1 MATNKKKMK
10 DGDNKMSQTA
20 SQQHAHPFHMVQPS
34 PWPFVGSLSVLLI
47 AVAAVLYMHGQS
59 IFILI
64 PGFAMLIFTLV
75 GWWRDVINESMTRDH
90 TSEVKI
96 GFRYGMALFI
106 LSEVMFFF
114 GFFWA
119 YFNAALFPVE
129 EIGGVWPPKGI
140 TTIPAFDLPYLNT
153 LLLLLSGT
161 TVTWAHFD
169 VIEGNIKGMIEK
181 LGYTVMIGF
190 VFLVVQAFEYA
201 HAPFAFK
208 DGIYPSTFFMATG
221 FHGFH
226 VFVGAVFLLICW
238 FRARKGHFTADDHF
252 GFEAAAW
259 YWHFVDVVWLF
270 LFVSIY
276 WWGAGGG

>member
-1 MATNKKKMK
+1 MQKKNKNIQKRDK
-10 DGDNKMSQTA
+10 DMSHPVSQT
-20 SQQHAHPFHMVQPS
+20 SHPFHMVEPS
-34 PWPFVGSLSVLLI
+34 PWPAVASISVLVLAI
-47 AVAAVLYMHGQS
+47 SAVLYMHGQS
-59 IFILI
+59 VYLLI
-64 PGFAMLIFTLV
+64 PGFSMLLFTLV
-75 GWWRDVINESMTRDH
+75 GWWRDVVRESLTKDH
-90 TSEVKI
+90 TDEVRV

-119 YFNAALFPVE
+119 YFSAAFFPTEVV
-129 EIGGVWPPKGI
+129 GGVWPPKGI
-140 TTIPAFDLPYLNT
+140 ETLDAFDLPYLNT

-169 VIEGNIKGMIEK
+169 LLSGDKKGMLEK
-181 LGYTVMIGF
+181 LGYTVLLGF
-190 VFLVVQAFEYA
+190 IFLCVQALEYS
-201 HAPFAFK
+201 HAPFGFK
-208 DGIYPSTFFMATG
+208 DGIYPSTFYMATG

-226 VFVGAVFLLICW
+226 VFVGAVFLAVCW
-238 FRARKGHFTADDHF
+238 FRTKRDHFTANDHF

-276 WWGAGGG
+276 WWGS